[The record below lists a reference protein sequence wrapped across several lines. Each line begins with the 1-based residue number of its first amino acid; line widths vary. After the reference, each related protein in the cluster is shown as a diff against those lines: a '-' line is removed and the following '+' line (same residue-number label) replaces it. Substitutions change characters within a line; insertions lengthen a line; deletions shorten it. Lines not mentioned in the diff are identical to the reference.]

1 MGRKEYPVI
10 ALIGI
15 FTLQTILII
24 LFLPII
30 WSLVRVDL
38 IPIRIVDQAVKA
50 IVVGMLSVVWLY
62 VFRYVYYRS
71 YHWLKICDGKD

>member
-50 IVVGMLSVVWLY
+50 VFVGMLSFVWLY

-71 YHWLKICDGKD
+71 YHRLKICDGKD